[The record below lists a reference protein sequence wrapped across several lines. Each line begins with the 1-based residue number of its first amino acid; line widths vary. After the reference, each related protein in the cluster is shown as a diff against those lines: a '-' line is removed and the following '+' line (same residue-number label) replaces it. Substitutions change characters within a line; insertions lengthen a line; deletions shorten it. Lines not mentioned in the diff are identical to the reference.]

1 MKLTKILAAAIIAAS
16 ASSAFAMT
24 ADDDL
29 TTDYNIV
36 VRDSSGN
43 CVKVLGNIQAPE
55 CGAPAAPATEVVQQ
69 VEEISLSADTFFAF
83 DKSDLKPQGQEVIRQ
98 LANDVNSRGANVQK
112 ITVVGNT
119 DAVGTEQYNQGLS
132 ERRAASVA
140 SYMVENGVPAQM
152 IEAYGVGESNPVAT
166 NETAEGR
173 ALNRRVD
180 ITINGTID
188 REVTK
193 TVTTN

>member
-16 ASSAFAMT
+16 ASSAFALS

-55 CGAPAAPATEVVQQ
+55 CGAAVPTEVVQQ

-98 LANDVNSRGANVQK
+98 LAADVNSRGANVQK
-112 ITVVGNT
+112 ITIVGNT

-132 ERRAASVA
+132 ERRAGSVA
-140 SYMVENGVPAQM
+140 NYMVENGVPAQL

-180 ITINGTID
+180 ITINGTVE
-188 REVTK
+188 REVVK
-193 TVTTN
+193 QAMSN